1 MVGQSIDAMQGVITR
16 LKLASNPPDVL
27 IEIPRDACGLLEFD
41 RADERIALG
50 YDLAGARL
58 ARS

>member
-1 MVGQSIDAMQGVITR
+1 MQGVITR

-27 IEIPRDACGLLEFD
+27 IEIPRYACGLLEFD
-41 RADERIALG
+41 RADELIALG

-58 ARS
+58 ASA